1 MTATDSRRGLPS
13 GAGHQAVRVWLAPRS
28 TPEVDL
34 TALVGRSDGI
44 LFDDGHRRMVGIG
57 TAFDLTLGPDEDGA
71 AVLVHLRQVLLHAD
85 VGTPSVGAG
94 RGRFGHPVVAFGALG
109 FERAPAVLHV
119 PALLYVEEADG
130 TRWTT
135 ITTAAD
141 KPMPQALPRPDP
153 AAIDAWL
160 ARCSAQ
166 GNRPR
171 HRATEPATVVAV
183 GGMVHFDDALDRAL
197 VALRRGDLDKVV
209 LARHVDVAFRQ
220 PPDVTDLLRRWRD
233 LEPTCTLFVLPAA
246 GGRFVGASPE
256 LLVARHGETVE
267 SWPLAGTAA
276 RGDDPQALLASPKD
290 TMEHRLVVE
299 AIAGALGPLCRS
311 LTVPEHPEVVRL
323 RSVDHLGTHLHG
335 RLQAVPGNH
344 PPDVVT
350 LTRLLHP
357 TPAVAGAPSAAALE
371 RIAASEPE
379 PRGPYAGPVG
389 YVDGDGDG
397 VFVLGI
403 RSALLTGDT
412 ARVCAGV
419 GLVAASV
426 AATERA
432 EVELKLGAVLAALAP
447 AGVSAPAPA

>member
-1 MTATDSRRGLPS
+1 MTATDPRRRLPV
-13 GAGHQAVRVWLAPRS
+13 GPGRRAVRVWLAPRS

-34 TALVGRSDGI
+34 AALAGGPDGI
-44 LFDDGHRRMVGIG
+44 LFDDGGRRIVGIG
-57 TAFDLTLGPDEDGA
+57 TAFDLDLGPDEDGA
-71 AVLVHLRQVLLHAD
+71 AVLDHLRQVVLHAD
-85 VGTPSVGAG
+85 VGTPPVGAG

-109 FERAPAVLHV
+109 FERAPAVLRV

-130 TRWTT
+130 TRWATV
-135 ITTAAD
+135 TTAAD
-141 KPMPQALPRPDP
+141 KSTAQAIPRLDP
-153 AAIDAWL
+153 ASIDAWL
-160 ARCSAQ
+160 ARRSAA
-166 GNRPR
+166 GNRLP
-171 HRATEPATVVAV
+171 HRATEPSTVVVV
-183 GGMVHFDDALDRAL
+183 GGPAHFDDALDKAL
-197 VALRRGDLDKVV
+197 VALTTGELDKVV
-209 LARHVDVAFRQ
+209 LARHVDVAFGHV
-220 PPDVTDLLRRWRD
+220 PDVTDLLRRWRD

-256 LLVARHGETVE
+256 LLVARRGEAVE

-276 RGDDPQALLASPKD
+276 RGDDPEGLLASPKD
-290 TMEHRLVVE
+290 ATEHRLVVE
-299 AIAGALGPLCRS
+299 AIAGTLRPLCRS
-311 LTVPEHPEVVRL
+311 LTVPERPEVVRL

-335 RLQAVPGNH
+335 RLQAMPGDH

-357 TPAVAGAPSAAALE
+357 TPAVAGAPRAAALE
-371 RIAASEPE
+371 RIAASEPA